1 MCCGGD
7 SHGLVWVGCPTLPP
21 LWIADQV
28 RNDVAPCPAAWLGVV
43 RIRIYRV
50 ERMLGDCYHPLIPCQ
65 ALGQAFDSSPIKG
78 EGDNAVVLDLFTRF
92 PRCGFWIK
100 SRMTVPAPPPCGLTS
115 LRSRCAS
122 VRAFSAE
129 ELRSSSFS
137 SRKRPACAGMTG
149 VTPLWIADQVRNEGF
164 RNPY

>member
-1 MCCGGD
+1 MGF
-7 SHGLVWVGCPTLPP
+7 LF
-21 LWIADQV
+21 
-28 RNDVAPCPAAWLGVV
+28 V

-50 ERMLGDCYHPLIPCQ
+50 ERMLGYGYHPLIPCQ

-78 EGDNAVVLDLFTRF
+78 EGDNAVVLALFTRS

-122 VRAFSAE
+122 VCAFSAE

-137 SRKRPACAGMTG
+137 SRKRPAFAGMT
-149 VTPLWIADQVRNEGF
+149 VLPLWAIACSECCLVVFQCPQYLQYHFLVGPHRIQIAPDVFHFGLQSADF
-164 RNPY
+164 LIQ